1 MGTISYE
8 IEKKYLVKE
17 IPFSLD
23 SFKHDEIE
31 QAYISKLP
39 TIRIRKKN
47 DSYFLTT
54 KGKGDIKR
62 IEYDLEISEEEYKN
76 LFSKI
81 EGEIISKTR
90 YYIPLE
96 NNLTAEFDIY
106 HGFLNTLMTV
116 EVEFKNDD
124 DAKNFIAPSWF
135 YKDISSD
142 PKFKNS
148 SLSDG
153 VFPNIGV

>member
-1 MGTISYE
+1 MGIVNYE

-17 IPFSLD
+17 IPFPLD
-23 SFKHDEIE
+23 TFKCDEIE

-39 TIRIRKKN
+39 TIRIRKIN
-47 DSYFLTT
+47 NSYFLTT
-54 KGKGDIKR
+54 KSRGDIKR

-76 LFSKI
+76 LFNKI
-81 EGEIISKTR
+81 EGSVISKTR

-96 NNLTAEFDIY
+96 NNLVAEYDIY

-116 EVEFKNDD
+116 EVEFESEE
-124 DAKNFIAPSWF
+124 DAKNFITPSWF
-135 YKDISSD
+135 YKDISKD
-142 PKFKNS
+142 QGFKNS